1 MRSAVVTPTLRTPA
15 LQHFYYLSVHLSQ
28 TMSIKFSEVRWG
40 IIGAGDVCEV
50 KSGPAMNKINHSKLV
65 AVMRRNGAKAQD
77 YAQRHGVPK
86 WYDDADRLIND
97 PEVNAIYI
105 ATPPGSHEEYT
116 LKAARAGKPV
126 YVEKPMA
133 RTYKECISM
142 VEACQQAGVPLF
154 TAYYRRRLPNFLKIQ
169 SILNEGIIGD
179 IRYVNILLN
188 KTLQPDIVWASSK
201 DDNWRI
207 MPEISGGGYFYDLAS
222 HQLDMMDYLFGPLQ
236 AAEGIARNQAD
247 RYAAEDIVLGTFQFD
262 NGVIGQGTWCFTTS
276 KISDKEVTTIV
287 GSKGQLS
294 FPFFSDHSVTLEVEG
309 RQKEVLKFDI
319 PVNIQQP
326 LIQTIVDELRGKGRC
341 PSTGVSGARTNR
353 VMELFTRH
361 KENLGGF

>member
-1 MRSAVVTPTLRTPA
+1 
-15 LQHFYYLSVHLSQ
+15 
-28 TMSIKFSEVRWG
+28 MSIKFEEVRWG

-50 KSGPAMNKINHSKLV
+50 KSGPAMNKIKHSKLV
-65 AVMRRNGAKAQD
+65 AVMRRNGAKAKD
-77 YAQRHGVPK
+77 YAERHNVDK
-86 WYDDADRLIND
+86 WYDDADKLIHD
-97 PEVNAIYI
+97 PDVNVIYI

-116 LKAARAGKPV
+116 LKAAKAGKPV

-133 RTYKECISM
+133 RTHKECLTM
-142 VEACQQAGVPLF
+142 VEACQRANVPLF

-169 SILNEGIIGD
+169 SILKDGIIGD

-188 KTLQPDIVWASSK
+188 KTLQPDIVWASGH

-207 MPEISGGGYFYDLAS
+207 VPEISGGGYFFDLAS
-222 HQLDMMDYLFGPLQ
+222 HQLDIMDFLFGPIQ
-236 AAEGIARNQAD
+236 NAQGVARNQANL
-247 RYAAEDIVLGTFQFD
+247 YTAEDIVMGTFHFD
-262 NGVIGQGTWCFTTS
+262 GGIVGQGTWCFTTS

-287 GSKGQLS
+287 GSKGQVS

-309 RQKEVLKFDI
+309 KEKEVMKFDI

-326 LIQTIVDELRGKGRC
+326 LIQSIVDELRGDGKC

-353 VMELFTRH
+353 VMEILSQ
-361 KENLGGF
+361 K

>member
-1 MRSAVVTPTLRTPA
+1 
-15 LQHFYYLSVHLSQ
+15 
-28 TMSIKFSEVRWG
+28 MSIKLEEVRWG

-50 KSGPAMNKINHSKLV
+50 KSGPAMNKIKHSKLV
-65 AVMRRNGAKAQD
+65 AVMRRNGAKAKD
-77 YAQRHGVPK
+77 YAERHNVDK
-86 WYDDADRLIND
+86 WYDDADKLIHD
-97 PEVNAIYI
+97 PDVNVIYI

-116 LKAARAGKPV
+116 LKAAKAGKPV

-133 RTYKECISM
+133 RTHKECLTM
-142 VEACQQAGVPLF
+142 VEACQRANVPLF

-169 SILNEGIIGD
+169 SILKDGIIGD

-188 KTLQPDIVWASSK
+188 KTLQPDIVWASGH

-207 MPEISGGGYFYDLAS
+207 VPEISGGGYFFDLAS
-222 HQLDMMDYLFGPLQ
+222 HQLDIMDFLFGPIQ
-236 AAEGIARNQAD
+236 NAQGVARNQANL
-247 RYAAEDIVLGTFQFD
+247 YTAEDIVMGTFHFD
-262 NGVIGQGTWCFTTS
+262 GGIVGQGTWCFTTS

-287 GSKGQLS
+287 GSKGQVS

-309 RQKEVLKFDI
+309 KEKEVMKFDI

-326 LIQTIVDELRGKGRC
+326 LIQTIVDELRGDGKC

-353 VMELFTRH
+353 VMEILSQ
-361 KENLGGF
+361 K